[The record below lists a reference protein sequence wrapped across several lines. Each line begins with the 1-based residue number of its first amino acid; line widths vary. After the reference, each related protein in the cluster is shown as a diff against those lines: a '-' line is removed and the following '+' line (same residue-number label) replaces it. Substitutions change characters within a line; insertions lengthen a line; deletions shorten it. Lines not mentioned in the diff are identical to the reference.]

1 MSLLARSIAVSLATL
16 AGSQLCHANFIS
28 DTTFNDSD
36 WFLHESYFLNPG
48 SSSAG
53 SQSLGSGFTGNARVV
68 QNMISPGGGIY
79 SINIYSAYTWSASAA
94 ITDLTMSI
102 QARSVSNLQAFG
114 FAVEQGGKYWLAG
127 YSLTTPTYA
136 AYTLSLT
143 AADFGTPFGVDPSSQ
158 PATPDFSGAG
168 APIRFGFYTGNSST
182 IAPYDTA
189 ASYSDF
195 TVSFVPAPSA
205 AGALALAALG
215 ARRRR
220 R

>member
-1 MSLLARSIAVSLATL
+1 MPLLARSIAVSLATL

-28 DTTFNDSD
+28 DTVFNDSD
-36 WFLHESYFLNPG
+36 WFVHESYFYTPG
-48 SSSAG
+48 SSSVA
-53 SQSLGSGFTGNARVV
+53 SQAVGSGFTGNARVV

-79 SINIYSAYTWSASAA
+79 SINIYSAYTWNASAA

-102 QARSVSNLQAFG
+102 EARSVSSLQAFG
-114 FAVEQGGKYWLAG
+114 FAIEQGGKYWLGG
-127 YSLTTPTYA
+127 YQLTTPSYA
-136 AYTLSLT
+136 VYTLSLT
-143 AADFGTPFGVDPSSQ
+143 AADFVPPFGIDPASQ
-158 PATPDFSGAG
+158 PVAPDFSGAG

-182 IAPYDTA
+182 GTPYSTI

-220 R
+220 